1 MAKDRAAKA
10 CLTDHLLDALLLPE
24 PEGRQ
29 AWDEWRAAID
39 AGNIPYASQQLFP
52 ALSPA
57 FPEWLE
63 GDPAAGIFK
72 GIVRRVWSQNQLR
85 LRKAVEVDTL
95 LTQAGVRAVA
105 AGPLAWSLRTLAP
118 AIRDIP
124 YLTFLVSRVDLRKAA
139 EALRHAGWEPYADLP
154 FEHAWDWYDHVCF
167 RQESLQLNLHWRL
180 LASPPEDAFECE
192 EAFLSRVERIPWNG
206 HMLSTTSREATLL
219 HILCSQRDGDLPWQA
234 DVAQA
239 GAAGIHWPTFLK
251 LARRFAPAA
260 IDRLREVQCFSS
272 LGIPRLPP
280 RPGPLGRRIRH
291 AWKVYRANS
300 YYQKK
305 DLSWLGFVEFVA
317 VWFAKKSMGAV
328 PFRFPPK

>member
-1 MAKDRAAKA
+1 M
-10 CLTDHLLDALLLPE
+10 DHLLDALLLPE

-29 AWDEWRAAID
+29 AWDRWRAAVD
-39 AGNIPYASQQLFP
+39 VENIPYASQQLFP

-63 GDPAAGIFK
+63 GDPAARIFR

-95 LTQAGVRAVA
+95 LKQADVRALI
-105 AGPLAWSLRTLAP
+105 AGPLAWSLRTRAP

-124 YLTFLVSRVDLRKAA
+124 YLTFLAPRADLRNAA
-139 EALRHAGWEPYADLP
+139 DALLHAGWEPYADLP
-154 FEHAWDWYDHVCF
+154 YEHARDWYEQVCF
-167 RQESLQLNLHWRL
+167 RQERLQLNLHWRL
-180 LASPPEDAFECE
+180 LASPPEDASECE
-192 EAFLSRVERIPWNG
+192 AAFLSRVDRVQWND
-206 HMLSTTSREATLL
+206 HMLHTTSREATLL

-234 DVAQA
+234 DVALA
-239 GAAGIHWPTFLK
+239 GTAGIHWPTFLK

-260 IDRLREVQCFSS
+260 IDRLGEVQAFGS

-280 RPGPLGRRIRH
+280 RPGLVRRKIQH

-300 YYQKK
+300 YHQKK

-317 VWFAKKSMGAV
+317 VWFAKKS
-328 PFRFPPK
+328 R